1 MQSVTLIADEQ
12 CVDFAKEFNEK
23 ILQMQQS
30 GEYWITDMGYQIGE
44 DLWKLKEA
52 SGMKY
57 KDIAAKLG
65 KSKKWYGWD
74 KEIKDIQTQIDQ
86 AIKTTY
92 DGDRAICR
100 IFDEDYSYS
109 LIKHVLEAYEGEW
122 STNIRRVEN
131 KAEGLEPHTDPY
143 FEIILE

>member
-65 KSKKWYGWD
+65 KSKKWVKRVMYAED
-74 KEIKDIQTQIDQ
+74 DITIKEIALVAFAMGYYLSKCEFK
-86 AIKTTY
+86 KTTEY
-92 DGDRAICR
+92 GGGAC
-100 IFDEDYSYS
+100 
-109 LIKHVLEAYEGEW
+109 
-122 STNIRRVEN
+122 N
-131 KAEGLEPHTDPY
+131 
-143 FEIILE
+143 